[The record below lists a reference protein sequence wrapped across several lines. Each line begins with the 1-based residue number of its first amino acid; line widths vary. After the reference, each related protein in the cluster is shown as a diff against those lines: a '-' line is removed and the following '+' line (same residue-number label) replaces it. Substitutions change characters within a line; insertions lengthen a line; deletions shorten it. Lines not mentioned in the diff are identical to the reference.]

1 MNNKDSSTY
10 RAYDVKLEKKNW
22 TISFDMIFPE
32 INAGETVD
40 IFTTSGRDGNQ
51 GIAFSIKRETGG
63 CWAARIKLNGTTYWH
78 KGISYEQHV
87 GATTNV
93 CIEIEW
99 TDETH
104 VRTRVYYN
112 GVENTSA
119 SAYPKETDKTLD
131 YDTTAAADH
140 TPISCVTFGSFN
152 SSLNA
157 ADSGVVCT
165 TDRNEIKNYN
175 VYIDNVIICEGL
187 VAEEVSES

>member
-1 MNNKDSSTY
+1 MWSPMQ
-10 RAYDVKLEKKNW
+10 V
-22 TISFDMIFPE
+22 
-32 INAGETVD
+32 
-40 IFTTSGRDGNQ
+40 
-51 GIAFSIKRETGG
+51 
-63 CWAARIKLNGTTYWH
+63 
-78 KGISYEQHV
+78 
-87 GATTNV
+87 
-93 CIEIEW
+93 
-99 TDETH
+99 
-104 VRTRVYYN
+104 
-112 GVENTSA
+112 
-119 SAYPKETDKTLD
+119 AYPKETDKTLD